1 MNVIFTII
9 FVVSCATLIFV
20 SPDAVLSALT
30 TGANKAIALSMSLTA
45 IYALW
50 SGALKVAEKSGV
62 TKKIAKIL
70 RPLVRFL
77 FGKTDDETEEL
88 IAINMSANLLGA
100 SGLATPPAIK
110 ATSNMTESGNA
121 DGAATLL
128 VIASAGVQIL
138 PATVVSLRLA
148 AGSASPADII
158 LPTLISSLTA
168 FVTGASLIK
177 IFGNGRKKR

>member
-1 MNVIFTII
+1 
-9 FVVSCATLIFV
+9 
-20 SPDAVLSALT
+20 
-30 TGANKAIALSMSLTA
+30 
-45 IYALW
+45 
-50 SGALKVAEKSGV
+50 
-62 TKKIAKIL
+62 
-70 RPLVRFL
+70 
-77 FGKTDDETEEL
+77 
-88 IAINMSANLLGA
+88 
-100 SGLATPPAIK
+100 
-110 ATSNMTESGNA
+110 MTESGNA

-177 IFGNGRKKR
+177 IFGNRRKKR